1 MDFGNVDRRR
11 FLGTAAAGLVAGAS
25 ARAAAAVEVPE
36 ASGAQA
42 SHAGRFLDYTRMTG
56 GSVTGCRADGALIA
70 EVQGVL
76 WRVPHD
82 GGSAVQVTGWELEAT
97 RPALSPDGKT
107 LAVCGYR
114 GGGFHLWTLRPDGG
128 GLRQVTDG
136 PWDDR
141 GVAWSPDGTRLAF
154 SSERGGDAT
163 AGSSYGLWV
172 LDLADGRPHRVTG
185 GDHEDFDPAWSAD
198 GRSLVYVRAAHTPG
212 GGNDGG
218 LSLVRVPVTGGPAE
232 VLHTVASGRLVGPS
246 VSPSGRLAY
255 VHLTGSGTPGLP
267 ADAARLMVDGE
278 IVTADED
285 LAAAPP
291 CWLGE
296 NELLYVGD
304 GRIRVRSPA
313 GSTVREVPF
322 TARMP
327 VPDPSE
333 RRPRRPLAPERP
345 APVLGLHRPVLSP
358 DGRSVAF
365 VALNALWL
373 MPVGGTPR
381 KLLQAADVHLLQM
394 PAWAPDGRSLL
405 YCTDQDGLVAVR
417 RHRLDGGADEPLTD
431 GGRLYPALSP
441 DGTRLACQDVTGN
454 LLVRTLATG
463 AEEQLAKPLATDGPP
478 GAPTWSPD
486 GRYVAFCDRNRLNQR
501 FREGYNLIRVIDTRT
516 GGERRHLPAE
526 HQSLSD
532 RVASGPVWSPDGRWM
547 ALVAESAL
555 WLLPVTADGT
565 PAGPARRLTDEP
577 ADHPSWSAESD
588 ALLYLSDGRLRRVS
602 LSTARTHTLPLRLTT
617 GRGTSGSAEPL
628 RIHAGQLWDGTG
640 APPRHDVD
648 ILVTGK
654 RITAVEPH
662 RARRTGHRTLDASD
676 RTVVPGLFDSH
687 THPYAATYG
696 ARQSLTALAYGITT
710 TACLG
715 SPLYEAVRLRE
726 AAGSGQLLGP
736 RQLACAEL
744 IDGARTAYSMGRAH
758 RTRDGV
764 RRTFRRAA
772 ALDVDFVKTYVRA
785 PGEVMAE
792 AAEVA
797 RALGVPSGSHLCAP
811 GRAAGQSLTTHLQ
824 ATQRLEFGHATTPLG
839 RIGQD
844 LVQQYA
850 DGSFALIITPFSAQI
865 LLAADPRL
873 ANDPRVTRLM
883 PPWDVAVVR
892 NHAGTAPTEA
902 QQRALA
908 TEMADY
914 RRLTTQGARI
924 ALGTDAPLVPVGL
937 SLHLALRALH
947 AHGFTPAEVLHSAT
961 TVPARLFGLDADLG
975 TVEEGRIADL
985 TLVDGDPFSDFDTL
999 VDIPVVVR
1007 EGIPHEQADLTSAHG
1022 SDRSDRSGAHEPP
1035 PGMTWLDVA
1044 DHLRRGS
1051 CCHLGTDGG

>member
-1 MDFGNVDRRR
+1 MDFGRVDRRR
-11 FLGTAAAGLVAGAS
+11 FLGTAAAGLVTAVSPPPAGA
-25 ARAAAAVEVPE
+25 REAAD
-36 ASGAQA
+36 GAGA
-42 SHAGRFLDYTRMTG
+42 PAGRTQRYLTYTRMTG
-56 GSVTGCRADGALIA
+56 GSVTACRAGGALIA

-76 WRVPHD
+76 WRVPR
-82 GGSAVQVTGWELEAT
+82 GGGTAEQVTGWELEAT
-97 RPALSPDGKT
+97 RPAVSPDGES

-163 AGSSYGLWV
+163 AGASYGLCV
-172 LDLADGRPHRVTG
+172 LDVAAGRPRRLTG
-185 GDHEDFDPAWSAD
+185 GDYEDFDPAWSAD
-198 GRSLVYVRAAHTPG
+198 GRSLVCVRAAHTPG

-218 LSLVRVPVTGGPAE
+218 LALVRVPAAGGPAE
-232 VLHTVASGRLVGPS
+232 VLRTVTGGRLLCPS
-246 VSPSGRLAY
+246 VSPSGRIAY
-255 VHLTGSGTPGLP
+255 VRLAGPAAPGLP
-267 ADAARLMVDGE
+267 ADAALLMVDGE
-278 IVTADED
+278 VVTADED

-291 CWLGE
+291 CWLSE
-296 NELLYVGD
+296 DELLYVGD
-304 GRIRVRSPA
+304 GRIRIRSLG
-313 GSTVREVPF
+313 GSSVREVPF
-322 TARMP
+322 AARMP
-327 VPDPSE
+327 MPGPSPV
-333 RRPRRPLAPERP
+333 RRRRPLAPERQR
-345 APVLGLHRPVLSP
+345 PVRGLHRPALSP

-373 MPVGGTPR
+373 MPVGGAAR

-394 PAWAPDGRSLL
+394 PTWAPDGGSLL

-417 RHRLDGGADEPLTD
+417 RRHLDSGADEPLTE

-441 DGTRLACQDVTGN
+441 DGTRLACQDLTGN
-454 LLVRTLATG
+454 LLLRTLATG
-463 AEEQLAKPLATDGPP
+463 DEQRLARPLATDGPP
-478 GAPTWSPD
+478 GAPSWSPD
-486 GRYVAFCDRNRLNQR
+486 GRYLAFCDRNRLNQR
-501 FREGYNLIRVIDTRT
+501 FREGYHLIRVIDTRT

-532 RVASGPVWSPDGRWM
+532 RVAAGPVWSPDGRWM

-565 PAGPARRLTDEP
+565 PEGPAHRLTDEP
-577 ADHPSWSAESD
+577 ADHPSWSADS
-588 ALLYLSDGRLRRVS
+588 ATLLYLSAGRLRR
-602 LSTARTHTLPLRLTT
+602 LSVPTARARTLPVRLTT
-617 GRGTSGSAEPL
+617 GRTAGAFAEPL
-628 RIHAGQLWDGTG
+628 RIHAGQLWDATG

-662 RARRTGHRTLDASD
+662 RARRPGHRTLDASD
-676 RTVVPGLFDSH
+676 RTVLPGLFDSH

-715 SPLYEAVRLRE
+715 GPLYDAVRLRE
-726 AAGSGQLLGP
+726 AAASGDLLGP

-744 IDGARTAYSMGRAH
+744 VDGARTAYSMGRAH
-758 RTRDGV
+758 RTGEGV
-764 RRTFRRAA
+764 RRTLRRAT

-785 PGEVMAE
+785 SGEVMAE
-792 AAEVA
+792 AAEA
-797 RALGVPSGSHLCAP
+797 AHALGVPSGSHLCAP
-811 GRAAGQSLTTHLQ
+811 GRAAGQDLTTHLQ
-824 ATQRLEFGHATTPLG
+824 ATQRLEYGHAVTPLG
-839 RIGQD
+839 WIGQD

-850 DGSFALIITPFSAQI
+850 DGSFALVITPFSAQI
-865 LLAADPRL
+865 LLAAEPRL
-873 ANDPRVTRLM
+873 AEDPRVTRLM
-883 PPWDVAVVR
+883 PPWDAAAVR
-892 NHAGTAPTEA
+892 EHARTAPTDA
-902 QQRALA
+902 QRQALA

-914 RRLTTQGARI
+914 RRLAADGARI

-947 AHGFTPAEVLHSAT
+947 AHGFTPAEALHSAT

-985 TLVDGDPFSDFDTL
+985 TIVAGDPFSDFATL

-1007 EGIPHEQADLTSAHG
+1007 EGVPHAQGDLTSAHRPDAAAG
-1022 SDRSDRSGAHEPP
+1022 QAPP
-1035 PGMTWLDVA
+1035 RGMTWLEVA
-1044 DHLRRGS
+1044 GHLRRSS
-1051 CCHLGTDGG
+1051 CCPPGPDGV

>member
-1 MDFGNVDRRR
+1 MDFGSVGRRG
-11 FLGTAAAGLVAGAS
+11 FLGTAAAGLVAAAAS
-25 ARAAAAVEVPE
+25 RAAAVGEPDGSV
-36 ASGAQA
+36 
-42 SHAGRFLDYTRMTG
+42 AGVGPAEQVLTYTRMTG
-56 GSVTGCRADGALIA
+56 GSVTGCPAGGALIA

-76 WRVPHD
+76 WRVPRD
-82 GGSAVQVTGWELEAT
+82 GGTAVQVSGWELEAT
-97 RPALSPDGKT
+97 RPALSPDGET

-163 AGSSYGLWV
+163 DGSSFGLWV
-172 LDLADGRPHRVTG
+172 LDLADGRPRRVTG

-198 GRSLVYVRAAHTPG
+198 GRSLVCVRAAHTPG

-218 LSLVRVPVTGGPAE
+218 LSLVRVPVAGGPAE
-232 VLHTVASGRLVGPS
+232 VLRTVASGRLVCPS
-246 VSPSGRLAY
+246 VSPSGRIAY
-255 VHLTGSGTPGLP
+255 VHLTGASTPGVP

-278 IVTADED
+278 VVTADED

-291 CWLGE
+291 CWLSE
-296 NELLYVGD
+296 DELLYAGD
-304 GRIRVRSPA
+304 GRIRIRSLT

-327 VPDPSE
+327 VPDPSGP
-333 RRPRRPLAPERP
+333 RRRRPLTPERP
-345 APVLGLHRPVLSP
+345 APVRGLHRPALAP

-381 KLLQAADVHLLQM
+381 KLLQAADVHLVQM

-417 RHRLDGGADEPLTD
+417 RHHLDSGADESLTD

-441 DGTRLACQDVTGN
+441 DGTRLACLDVTGK

-565 PAGPARRLTDEP
+565 PTGPARRLTDEP
-577 ADHPSWSAESD
+577 ADHPSWSADSGT
-588 ALLYLSDGRLRRVS
+588 LLYLSDGRLRRLS
-602 LSTARTHTLPLRLTT
+602 LTTARTHTLPLRLTT
-617 GRGTSGSAEPL
+617 GRGGTGSPEPL

-662 RARRTGHRTLDASD
+662 RARRPGHRTLDASQ

-715 SPLYEAVRLRE
+715 SPLYDAVRLRE
-726 AAGSGQLLGP
+726 AAGSGELLGP

-744 IDGARTAYSMGRAH
+744 LDGARTAYSMGRAH

-764 RRTFRRAA
+764 RRTLRRAA

-785 PGEVMAE
+785 AGEVMAE

-839 RIGQD
+839 RIGED

-850 DGSFALIITPFSAQI
+850 GGSFALIITPFTAQI

-873 ANDPRVTRLM
+873 ADDPRVTRLM

-892 NHAGTAPTEA
+892 DHAHTKPTDA

-914 RRLTTQGARI
+914 RRLVAHGARI

-947 AHGFTPAEVLHSAT
+947 AHGFSPAEALHSAT

-985 TLVDGDPFSDFDTL
+985 TIVDGDPFADFDTL

-1007 EGIPHEQADLTSAHG
+1007 EGIPYEQSDLTSAH
-1022 SDRSDRSGAHEPP
+1022 RSGGSGAHEPP
-1035 PGMTWLDVA
+1035 RGMTWLAVA

-1051 CCHLGTDGG
+1051 CCHPGADGD

>member
-1 MDFGNVDRRR
+1 MAFGGIGRRG
-11 FLGTAAAGLVAGAS
+11 FLGTAAGVVTAVSAG
-25 ARAAAAVEVPE
+25 AAAAAPVRGPGG
-36 ASGAQA
+36 GA
-42 SHAGRFLDYTRMTG
+42 RFVTYTRITG
-56 GSVTGCRADGALIA
+56 GSVTGSRAGGDLIA

-76 WRVPHD
+76 WRVPR
-82 GGSAVQVTGWELEAT
+82 GGGAAVQVTGWELEAT
-97 RPALSPDGKT
+97 RPALSPDGRT
-107 LAVCGYR
+107 LAVVGYR
-114 GGGFHLWTLRPDGG
+114 GGGFHLWALRPDGG
-128 GLRQVTDG
+128 GLRRLTDG

-163 AGSSYGLWV
+163 TGSSYGLWV
-172 LDLADGRPHRVTG
+172 LDLSDGRLRRLTG
-185 GDHEDFDPAWSAD
+185 GDFEDFDPAWSAD
-198 GRSLVYVRAAHTPG
+198 GRSLVCVRAAHTPG

-218 LSLVRVPVTGGPAE
+218 RSLVRVPVSGGPAE
-232 VLHTVASGRLVGPS
+232 VLRTVAEGRLLCPS
-246 VSPSGRLAY
+246 VSPSGRIAHLQ
-255 VHLTGSGTPGLP
+255 LTGAGSPALP
-267 ADAARLMVDGE
+267 ADAAWLMVDGQA
-278 IVTADED
+278 VSKDED

-296 NELLYVGD
+296 DELLYVGD
-304 GRIRVRSPA
+304 GRIRVRSLA
-313 GSTVREVPF
+313 GASAREVPF

-327 VPDPSE
+327 VPAPS
-333 RRPRRPLAPERP
+333 RRRRRAPLAPES
-345 APVLGLHRPVLSP
+345 AFPVRGLHRPALSP

-381 KLLQAADVHLLQM
+381 MLLRAAGVHLVQM
-394 PAWAPDGRSLL
+394 PAWAPDGRSVL
-405 YCTDQDGLVAVR
+405 YCTDRDGLVAVR
-417 RHRLDGGADEPLTD
+417 RHHLHSGADEPLTG

-441 DGTRLACQDVTGN
+441 DGTRLACQDVSGN

-463 AEEQLAKPLATDGPP
+463 AEEVLARPLATDGPP

-486 GRYVAFCDRNRLNQR
+486 GRYLAFCDRNRLNRR

-565 PAGPARRLTDEP
+565 PAGAARRLTDEP
-577 ADHPSWSAESD
+577 ADHPSWSADSG
-588 ALLYLSDGRLRRVS
+588 ALLHLSAGRLRRVS
-602 LSTARTHTLPLRLTT
+602 VATARARTLPVRLTSR
-617 GRGTSGSAEPL
+617 RGATAPAEPL

-648 ILVTGK
+648 ILVSGT

-662 RARRTGHRTLDASD
+662 RARRPGHRTLDASG
-676 RTVVPGLFDSH
+676 RTVVPGLVDSH
-687 THPYAATYG
+687 THPYTATYG
-696 ARQSLTALAYGITT
+696 ARQSLTTLAYGITT
-710 TACLG
+710 TFCLG
-715 SPLYEAVRLRE
+715 GPLYDAVRLRE
-726 AAGSGQLLGP
+726 AAAAGALLGP

-764 RRTFRRAA
+764 RRTLRRAA

-785 PGEVMAE
+785 PGDVMAE
-792 AAEVA
+792 AAGA
-797 RALGVPSGSHLCAP
+797 AHALGVPSGSHLCAP
-811 GRAAGQSLTTHLQ
+811 GRAAGQDLTTHLQ
-824 ATQRLEFGHATTPLG
+824 ATQRLEYGHAVTPLG
-839 RIGQD
+839 RVGQD
-844 LVQQYA
+844 VVRQYA

-865 LLAADPRL
+865 LLAADPGL
-873 ANDPRVTRLM
+873 AEDPRVTLLM
-883 PPWDVAVVR
+883 PPWDTAAVR
-892 NHAGTAPTEA
+892 ERARTAPTQA
-902 QQRALA
+902 QRRALA

-914 RRLTTQGARI
+914 RRLAAHGARI

-947 AHGFTPAEVLHSAT
+947 AHGFTAAEALHTAT
-961 TVPARLFGLDADLG
+961 LAPARLFGLDDDLG

-999 VDIPVVVR
+999 IDVPVVVHDGVPYTQG
-1007 EGIPHEQADLTSAHG
+1007 ELTSAH
-1022 SDRSDRSGAHEPP
+1022 RSAAVPAPP
-1035 PGMTWLDVA
+1035 PGMSWPQVA
-1044 DHLRRGS
+1044 DRLRRGS
-1051 CCHLGTDGG
+1051 CCHPGADG

>member
-1 MDFGNVDRRR
+1 MDFGSVGRRG
-11 FLGTAAAGLVAGAS
+11 FLGTAAAGLVTAVSARPATAAGAPAGPGAP
-25 ARAAAAVEVPE
+25 ARAGERV
-36 ASGAQA
+36 
-42 SHAGRFLDYTRMTG
+42 LTYTQVTG
-56 GSVTGCRADGALIA
+56 GSVTGSPAGGDLIA

-76 WRVPHD
+76 WRVSRD
-82 GGSAVQVTGWELEAT
+82 GGRAVQVTGWELEAT

-114 GGGFHLWTLRPDGG
+114 GGGFHLWSLRTDGG
-128 GLRQVTDG
+128 GLRQLTDG

-163 AGSSYGLWV
+163 SGSSYGLWV
-172 LDLADGRPHRVTG
+172 LDVADGRLRRLTG

-198 GRSLVYVRAAHTPG
+198 GRSLVCVRAAHTPG

-218 LSLVRVPVTGGPAE
+218 LSLVRVPVSGGPGQVLRTVTGG
-232 VLHTVASGRLVGPS
+232 RLLCPS
-246 VSPSGRLAY
+246 VSPAGRIAY
-255 VHLTGSGTPGLP
+255 VQLTGAGSPGQP
-267 ADAARLMVDGE
+267 ADAARLVVDGE
-278 IVTADED
+278 VVTADED

-291 CWLGE
+291 CWLSE
-296 NELLYVGD
+296 DELLYVGD
-304 GRIRVRSPA
+304 GRIRVRSLT
-313 GSTVREVPF
+313 GSSVREVPF
-322 TARMP
+322 TARMT
-327 VPDPSE
+327 VPGSSRG
-333 RRPRRPLAPERP
+333 RRRAPLAPEFP
-345 APVLGLHRPVLSP
+345 APVRGLHRPALSP

-365 VALNALWL
+365 VALNALWVL
-373 MPVGGTPR
+373 PVDGTPR
-381 KLLQAADVHLLQM
+381 KLLQAGDVHLVQM

-405 YCTDQDGLVAVR
+405 YCTDRDGLVAVR
-417 RHRLDGGADEPLTD
+417 RHHLGSGADEPLTE

-441 DGTRLACQDVTGN
+441 DGARLACQDVTGN
-454 LLVRTLATG
+454 LLLRTLATG
-463 AEEQLAKPLATDGPP
+463 AEEVLARPLATDGPP

-532 RVASGPVWSPDGRWM
+532 RVASGPVWSPDGHWM

-565 PAGPARRLTDEP
+565 PAGPARRITDEP
-577 ADHPSWSAESD
+577 ADHPSWSADSGT
-588 ALLYLSDGRLRRVS
+588 LLYLSEGRLRRLS
-602 LSTARTHTLPLRLTT
+602 LTTARARTLPLGLTT
-617 GRGTSGSAEPL
+617 GRGASDAAEPL
-628 RIHAGQLWDGTG
+628 RIHAGLLWDGTG
-640 APPRHDVD
+640 TPPRHDVD

-662 RARRTGHRTLDASD
+662 RARRPGHRTLDASG
-676 RTVVPGLFDSH
+676 RTVVPGLVDSH
-687 THPYAATYG
+687 THPYPATYG
-696 ARQSLTALAYGITT
+696 ARQSLTTLAYGITT
-710 TACLG
+710 TFCLG
-715 SPLYEAVRLRE
+715 SPLYDAVRLRE
-726 AAGSGQLLGP
+726 AAGSGTLLGP

-764 RRTFRRAA
+764 RRTLRRAA

-797 RALGVPSGSHLCAP
+797 HALGLPTGSHLCAP
-811 GRAAGQSLTTHLQ
+811 GRAAGQDLTTHLQ
-824 ATQRLEFGHATTPLG
+824 ATQRLEYGHATTPLG

-865 LLAADPRL
+865 LLAADPGL
-873 ANDPRVTRLM
+873 AEDPRVTHLM

-892 NHAGTAPTEA
+892 AHARTVPTDA
-902 QQRALA
+902 QRRALA
-908 TEMADY
+908 AEMADY
-914 RRLTTQGARI
+914 RRLASNGARI

-937 SLHLALRALH
+937 SLHLGLRALV
-947 AHGFTPAEVLHSAT
+947 AHGFTAVEALHTAT
-961 TVPARLFGLDADLG
+961 VEPARLFGLDADLG

-985 TLVDGDPFSDFDTL
+985 AIVDGDPFSDFDAL
-999 VDIPVVVR
+999 VRIPVVVR
-1007 EGIPHEQADLTSAHG
+1007 EGVPYVQGDLTSAH
-1022 SDRSDRSGAHEPP
+1022 RSAVVPEPP
-1035 PGMTWLDVA
+1035 RDMSWLKVA
-1044 DHLRRGS
+1044 ERLRRGS
-1051 CCHLGTDGG
+1051 CCHPGADG